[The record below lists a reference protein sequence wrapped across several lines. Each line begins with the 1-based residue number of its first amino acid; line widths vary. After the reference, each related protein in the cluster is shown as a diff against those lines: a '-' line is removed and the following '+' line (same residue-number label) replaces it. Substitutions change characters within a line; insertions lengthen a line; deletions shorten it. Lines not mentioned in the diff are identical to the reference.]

1 MKLFFTILLLG
12 TGLLLGTPSSQGAPM
27 TFTALLDGPSE
38 NPPNASPGTGVAVVT
53 HDPVAH
59 TLSIDVSFSG
69 LLGSTTAAHIHCCT
83 DPPAN
88 VGVATQTPVFVGF
101 PLGVTA
107 GAYNNTFDTS
117 LSSTFNASF
126 VTNNGGVAG
135 AEAALGAGLL
145 AGRAYFNI
153 HTNLFPGGEIRG
165 FLTQIPEPGTLGLL
179 TMGMTGLGMLARR
192 PRR

>member
-1 MKLFFTILLLG
+1 MKSFFTLLLFG
-12 TGLLLGTPSSQGAPM
+12 AVLLLGTPSSQGAPM
-27 TFTALLDGPSE
+27 TFTAFLDGPSE
-38 NPPNASPGTGVAVVT
+38 NPPNASPGTGFAVVT

-135 AEAALGAGLL
+135 AEAALGTGLL